1 MMFSS
6 KFESAVLQVEH
17 LNSADPEVRI
27 VRLDPELERIENLG
41 FEPEGHTEHLGLE
54 PEEHIENLGS
64 ELEEHT
70 GCFDPEQVEHKN
82 YIAPVEHRMFP
93 VKQLQDYNSDQ
104 LQPLEVYLIHN

>member
-6 KFESAVLQVEH
+6 KSESAVLQVEH
-17 LNSADPEVRI
+17 LNSADAEVRI
-27 VRLDPELERIENLG
+27 VRLDPELER
-41 FEPEGHTEHLGLE
+41 
-54 PEEHIENLGS
+54 IENLGS